1 MSDLNDFTQKNRKH
15 TGASGIKVSNDGLG
29 DGDRVNEKGRLRFN
43 DSTDLLEYYNGSAWK
58 SIDAPP
64 VITSFAIDGG
74 SNVTSGE
81 VDNEGGGTVSIAI
94 NGSLFDTTGATV
106 TAVGGAETLS
116 TTSLTRN
123 NANLLTAVFT
133 EADFDIGNSPYTI
146 KVTNG
151 SGLSAEIADALTADS
166 STVTFTNAVDTTVSL
181 FDSAR
186 GVGISAAD
194 LCGTTGGTAHSV
206 TTGSLPS
213 GLSMTS
219 ATGAITGT
227 ASAVGSDTTST
238 FTVTAT
244 ADDAS
249 VTRQFKITVKAPSRT
264 TITSTGAGNFS
275 VPTGVTSLSVLMVA
289 GGGTGGSSL
298 GSGGGGGGMLE
309 GSLTVS
315 PGSTIAYNV
324 GAGGNQSQA
333 SDYHSGYYGANTTFG
348 PVPGP
353 GATATAVGGGYGCGH
368 ASGGPKGSGTPGQ
381 QNSNQVNIGGQGGS
395 SGGTGSADQPSA
407 NVAAS
412 TTIQG
417 DSAGLTGYGN
427 YGGTG
432 GGNNPGHSHG
442 GGGGGGA
449 GGVGANPSGGNSGA
463 GGVGR
468 VSNASGSP
476 VYYAGGGGG
485 SYHPPQGGSVGAGGN
500 GGGTAGGNGGST
512 RSSAGTANTGGG
524 TGCGGHP
531 GGGAGTGGSGIII
544 VTI

>member
-1 MSDLNDFTQKNRKH
+1 MSDLKDFTQKNRIH
-15 TGASGIKVSNDGLG
+15 TGAAGIKVSSDGLS
-29 DGDRVNEKGRLRFN
+29 DSDRVDEKGRLRFN
-43 DSTDLLEYYNGSAWK
+43 DATDLLEYYNGAAWK
-58 SIDAPP
+58 AIDAPP
-64 VITSFAIDGG
+64 VITSFAINGG

-81 VDNEGGGTVSIAI
+81 VDNEGGGTVSIAV

-106 TAVGGAETLS
+106 TAVGGGETLS
-116 TTSLTRN
+116 PTSLTRN

-133 EADFDIGNSPYTI
+133 ESAFDIGNSPYTL

-151 SGLSAEIADALTADS
+151 SGLSAELADALSADS
-166 STVTFTNAVDTTVSL
+166 STVTFTNAADTTVSL
-181 FDSAR
+181 FDSGR
-186 GVGISAAD
+186 GAGISAAA
-194 LCGTTGGTAHSV
+194 LCGTSGGTAHSV

-227 ASAVGSDTTST
+227 ADAVSSDTTST

-249 VTRQFKITVKAPSRT
+249 VTRQFKITIKAPVVTS
-264 TITSTGAGNFS
+264 ITSTGSGTFS
-275 VPTGVTSLSVLMVA
+275 VPSGVTSLNVMMVA
-289 GGGTGGSSL
+289 GGGSGGSSL
-298 GSGGGGGGMLE
+298 GSGGGAGGMLE
-309 GSLTVS
+309 GTITVT
-315 PGSTIAYNV
+315 PGSSIAYNV
-324 GAGGNQSQA
+324 GAGGQQSTA
-333 SDYHSGYYGANTTFG
+333 ADYNSGYYGANTTFG
-348 PVPGP
+348 PIPGP

-368 ASGGPKGSGTPGQ
+368 ASGGPKGSGSPGQ
-381 QNSNQVNIGGQGGS
+381 QNTNQVNIGGQGGS
-395 SGGTGSADQPSA
+395 SGGVGSADQSSA
-407 NVAAS
+407 NIAAS

-417 DSAGLTGYGN
+417 DSGGLTGYGN

-432 GGNNPGHSHG
+432 GGNNAQHSHN

-449 GGVGANPSGGNSGA
+449 GGVGGNPSGFTAGA

-485 SYHPPQGGSVGAGGN
+485 SYHPPTGGTVGSGGN
-500 GGGTAGGNGGST
+500 GGGTAGSSSG
-512 RSSAGTANTGGG
+512 RSSAGGANTGGG
-524 TGCGGHP
+524 SGCGGHP
-531 GGGAGTGGSGIII
+531 AGGGGTGGSGIII